1 MAITTPFLG
10 PRARTTRCALFALL
24 LTLPGCSGCG
34 DDDPAGAP
42 GGGAG
47 GSPPPPPPVAVE
59 SPPCVLNADCPA
71 GQYCDLGECIQDCN
85 VERACAEGLVCS
97 PRGRC
102 LPPDE
107 PERQAVPAAEPAGT
121 IAVEPTSIVL
131 APTDRVLALK
141 LTSSSPKPVRY
152 RLELSAP
159 HLRADVLRGEFTGS
173 TTLELAVDPTRAK
186 SKGTAGSVRILTT
199 LGDLSVSAPV
209 QPGLTGYYQGTMR
222 YEVGGVTLGDAAVGV
237 EIVENAGEVSVR
249 FDPSASLL
257 FPETPPLG
265 GTGTKA
271 AATGVGRYAKA
282 DGKVDATVY
291 QSLPAAFAGERNYFG
306 RPVLR
311 QIRLDLVPGSLGTI
325 EGTFVEDVHGVFPQ
339 AARATGRVSL
349 LYTADRPVSAFTA
362 VREPPSGVPQVV
374 VGNYMAPRDAFGW
387 MGAGGVYCSQVA
399 ADGCELL
406 PPSDVAACRGNLAA
420 AAPGL
425 AALLLKP
432 LYDDMALSDRTTL
445 PFQTMA
451 DRCRAAFGVKTYAE
465 YAADEDAK
473 GCGLI
478 APHACL
484 LDVVGN
490 SNADAAAKGQLYSE
504 LVARLA
510 APALLVAKDEI
521 TLGLEASFRQGL
533 VEEGRRYD
541 DALATIRPVGLW
553 LLQPNV
559 VEALRAMPEEGAR
572 GRDVPSSTST
582 VFESYP
588 AARNLTSLFHTLSTV
603 DAERARIS
611 AALTSSAPQ
620 AAVQKTQER
629 AVLAY
634 LEAAT
639 LGHVVSAWQGVPPN
653 LMSRFSGTLS
663 PINRGFSALVQ
674 DGTILGVPEG
684 FVPFVYRPEDLGK
697 AGPTNFE
704 QMLGLAKNALEAE
717 ASAEEGWLAAGRQF
731 EANNNTL
738 QAELSAIR
746 NQFDRR
752 LREICGPTFDP
763 TSVGGV
769 DWEVCGRNGGDGAGD
784 LGLRRAEAARAH
796 EALLNHHRRVNAR
809 FVSYRL
815 ELLTAAQVLRMR
827 DDQIVFEAVT
837 GSAIIAL
844 SLAQGILTSVQRS
857 LEVASNAQLFNAG
870 APVAMGVTVGVM
882 EGVKVGLQTTK
893 DGLQLAQQLRASRVS
908 ADVEFVQAMARAQQL
923 LIEMSQLAVEA
934 HEATLVLLQARIA
947 ERNALDE
954 ARALLEERGR
964 VLAVLG
970 KNPAN
975 DPSFRLIR
983 DQRATELLRLRAG
996 AQTQLYLA
1004 GKALEFELNM
1014 SLGALDGAVL
1024 NANNA
1029 YALGQ
1034 LSHCFTGVHDQ
1045 RRVAFGSPQEY
1056 VTTVSV
1062 RKALGVTGPRVDE
1075 VTGEELSEG
1084 RQFREHLLRNQNF
1097 DGKGGVGLAFATT
1110 LDADNGLWSTDVCSD
1125 RIASVEAQL
1134 VGDFLGDDEA
1144 QVNLALAGTS
1154 LVRACDSDAIEPW
1167 LLGGEQ
1173 SSSAVAV
1180 LQAGVNAFGKG
1191 APNTAL
1197 FGQSV
1202 ARATWTLT
1210 IPGGA
1215 AAPANADLDLTRVDD
1230 IVLRI
1235 THKALARR
1243 TSPWQPDLSCLGF

>member
-1 MAITTPFLG
+1 MA
-10 PRARTTRCALFALL
+10 
-24 LTLPGCSGCG
+24 
-34 DDDPAGAP
+34 
-42 GGGAG
+42 
-47 GSPPPPPPVAVE
+47 E
-59 SPPCVLNADCPA
+59 
-71 GQYCDLGECIQDCN
+71 
-85 VERACAEGLVCS
+85 
-97 PRGRC
+97 
-102 LPPDE
+102 
-107 PERQAVPAAEPAGT
+107 
-121 IAVEPTSIVL
+121 
-131 APTDRVLALK
+131 
-141 LTSSSPKPVRY
+141 
-152 RLELSAP
+152 
-159 HLRADVLRGEFTGS
+159 
-173 TTLELAVDPTRAK
+173 
-186 SKGTAGSVRILTT
+186 
-199 LGDLSVSAPV
+199 
-209 QPGLTGYYQGTMR
+209 
-222 YEVGGVTLGDAAVGV
+222 
-237 EIVENAGEVSVR
+237 
-249 FDPSASLL
+249 
-257 FPETPPLG
+257 
-265 GTGTKA
+265 
-271 AATGVGRYAKA
+271 
-282 DGKVDATVY
+282 
-291 QSLPAAFAGERNYFG
+291 
-306 RPVLR
+306 
-311 QIRLDLVPGSLGTI
+311 
-325 EGTFVEDVHGVFPQ
+325 
-339 AARATGRVSL
+339 
-349 LYTADRPVSAFTA
+349 
-362 VREPPSGVPQVV
+362 
-374 VGNYMAPRDAFGW
+374 
-387 MGAGGVYCSQVA
+387 
-399 ADGCELL
+399 
-406 PPSDVAACRGNLAA
+406 
-420 AAPGL
+420 
-425 AALLLKP
+425 
-432 LYDDMALSDRTTL
+432 
-445 PFQTMA
+445 
-451 DRCRAAFGVKTYAE
+451 RCRAAFAVKTYAE

-490 SNADAAAKGQLYSE
+490 SSGDAVAKGQLYSE
-504 LVARLA
+504 AVARLA

-541 DALATIRPVGLW
+541 EALATVRPVGLW

-559 VEALRAMPEEGAR
+559 VEALRAMPQEGAR

-588 AARNLTSLFHTLSTV
+588 AARNLTALFHTLSTV

-611 AALTSSAPQ
+611 AALSSNAPQ
-620 AAVQKTQER
+620 AAAQKTQER

-639 LGHVVSAWQGVPPN
+639 LGHVVGAWQGVPPN

-674 DGTILGVPEG
+674 GGTILGVPEG
-684 FVPFVYRPEDLGK
+684 FVPFVYRPEDVGK

-704 QMLGLAKNALEAE
+704 QMLAVAQNSLEAE

-746 NQFDRR
+746 SQFDRR
-752 LREICGPTFDP
+752 LRELCGPTFDP
-763 TSVGGV
+763 NSVGGA
-769 DWEVCGRNGGDGAGD
+769 DWDVCGGVSEGAGEV
-784 LGLRRAEAARAH
+784 GLRRAEVARAG
-796 EALLNHHRRVNAR
+796 EALLNHDRRVRAR
-809 FVSYRL
+809 FDAYLVDLHTAARVLGLRYDQIEFEKTTGATVVALSTAQGV
-815 ELLTAAQVLRMR
+815 LTAIQKSMEVSANASLWNGFSSVALG
-827 DDQIVFEAVT
+827 VAV
-837 GSAIIAL
+837 A
-844 SLAQGILTSVQRS
+844 
-857 LEVASNAQLFNAG
+857 
-870 APVAMGVTVGVM
+870 VM
-882 EGVKVGLQTTK
+882 EGVKAGLQTTK
-893 DGLQLAQQLRASRVS
+893 DSLLLAQQLRASKVS
-908 ADVEFVQAMARAQQL
+908 ADVEYLQAMARAQQQ
-923 LIEMSQLAVEA
+923 LIEMNQLAVEA

-983 DQRATELLRLRAG
+983 DQRATEVLGLRAG

-1004 GKALEFELNM
+1004 GKALEFELNQP
-1014 SLGALDGAVL
+1014 LGALDGAVL

-1029 YALGQ
+1029 YALDQ
-1034 LSHCFTGVHDQ
+1034 LSHCLTGIHDQ

-1062 RKALGVTGPRVDE
+1062 REALGVAGPRVDE
-1075 VTGEELSEG
+1075 VTGEELGEG

-1097 DGKGGVGLAFATT
+1097 DGKGGVGLSFATT
-1110 LDADNGLWSTDVCSD
+1110 LDPDNGLWSTDVCSD

-1154 LVRACDSDAIEPW
+1154 LLRACDSDAVEPW

-1215 AAPANADLDLTRVDD
+1215 SAPANADLDLTHVDD

-1235 THKALARR
+1235 THRALARR